1 MKECQYCKE
10 QIKDEDIVCIMCGYN
25 HKAGTINN
33 AFKEQMAKERGAREK
48 GQRKKEKSQTKDR
61 GISSSVNKFV
71 FVGLIITVFALFYKH
86 NFNISSVVS
95 ETSRYLAKLKKFKF
109 SETKTKDNED
119 NKLKKIELT
128 DVNSFKGNNKPL
140 RKKDLKVEGIF
151 FDPQRKS
158 FVSINGQ
165 ILSEGESAG
174 DVAVKNINRDSVEL
188 IIGGERK
195 TLQINQ

>member
-10 QIKDEDIVCIMCGYN
+10 QMKDEDVVCIMCGYD
-25 HKAGTINN
+25 HKTGTINN
-33 AFKEQMAKERGAREK
+33 AFKEQMAKERGVREK
-48 GQRKKEKSQTKDR
+48 AQRKKEKLQNKGR
-61 GISSSVNKFV
+61 GISPGVKKFV
-71 FVGLIITVFALFYKH
+71 FIGLIITVFALFYKH

-95 ETSRYLAKLKKFKF
+95 EISQSLAKLKKFKF
-109 SETKTKDNED
+109 SETKTKDKKD
-119 NKLKKIELT
+119 NKPEKIELT

-174 DVAVKNINRDSVEL
+174 DVAVKKINRDSVEL
-188 IIGGERK
+188 VIGGENTILK
-195 TLQINQ
+195 VNQ